1 MYLVIT
7 LRRFQHAV
15 GGTVRKESSC
25 QVLHGAIMQT
35 YQHLIMTQS
44 IIVVRERTS
53 SMLHIGYVDSKQ
65 SEK

>member
-1 MYLVIT
+1 MYLEAGYNSEKVS
-7 LRRFQHAV
+7 AC
-15 GGTVRKESSC
+15 GTVRKESSC

-53 SMLHIGYVDSKQ
+53 SMLQIGYVDSKQ